1 METIHT
7 DSAYRAVP
15 RKMSKR
21 AGINMAVE
29 KSVQHDDRRTL
40 IDSNV
45 QDPTSHIKTKV
56 ITIAS
61 GLSWT
66 I

>member
-15 RKMSKR
+15 RTMSKR

-45 QDPTSHIKTKV
+45 QDPTSHMKTKV

-61 GLSWT
+61 RFS
-66 I
+66 

>member
-15 RKMSKR
+15 RKMSNR

-61 GLSWT
+61 RFS
-66 I
+66 